1 MQTFNKQ
8 QSNHNQLLRLTK
20 EEQQEPGAVLTC
32 FFENYHLKDL
42 RELLWEWLL
51 TALGTDNSTYAKGRQ
66 RSNLIFLYE
75 KLESLTEAAYLLH
88 QSQLAQKGKR
98 KKKK

>member
-8 QSNHNQLLRLTK
+8 SSNHNQLLRLTK
-20 EEQQEPGAVLTC
+20 EEQQEPGAVLTG
-32 FFENYHLKDL
+32 FFECYHLKDI

-51 TALGTDNSTYAKGRQ
+51 TALGTDNGTYAKGRQ

-75 KLESLTEAAYLLH
+75 QLESLTEAAYLMH
-88 QSQLAQKGKR
+88 QSQLAQKSKR